1 MNHRADSISRRR
13 LDNIR
18 VMCQVYG
25 RPRAVQSNDLA
36 VRSGIDSVRKVAG
49 FKNAETAL
57 HLILDDVRMGC
68 GHIAIKGLAYCSMV
82 LTRTY

>member
-1 MNHRADSISRRR
+1 
-13 LDNIR
+13 
-18 VMCQVYG
+18 
-25 RPRAVQSNDLA
+25 
-36 VRSGIDSVRKVAG
+36 VAG